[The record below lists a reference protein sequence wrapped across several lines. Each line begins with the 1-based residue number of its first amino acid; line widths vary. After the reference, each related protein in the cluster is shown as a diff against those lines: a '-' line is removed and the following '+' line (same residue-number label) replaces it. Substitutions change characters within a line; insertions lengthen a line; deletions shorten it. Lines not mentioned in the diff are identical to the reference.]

1 MACPLVSAYAT
12 FRLQVIMKE
21 KISPQLE
28 GQKIRFIAARNHFKH
43 MILRGLHIANKPQ
56 TVSLLGDLADMDSLI
71 ADRTWQSWF
80 SSRPPIPKPSK
91 ISCLDQYIAQIKAG
105 GQAMRAEG
113 ISPDFRHGYFCE
125 LVHGGLMAQ
134 MLVTTEASNPVHMLM
149 RRAQEYQPAS
159 PLHLHF
165 DAMEAAG
172 WHQDYG
178 DVPWSRVAAIAADR
192 VLQLLDDRWSPRSGS
207 VYSGFCSDLTLKWSE
222 ADEQQRGEIRR
233 TLAKMRPDPFERLM
247 ACGASPDWRRLGVSS
262 DVSHEHAYKLLFAF
276 AADPDFL
283 VKDRLSAW
291 SLDLATSALAMHA
304 LAWTDRYNTM
314 ALGVPPELQY
324 WVAFHEILFNPD
336 PLEVDH
342 WSITSVMENWPADW
356 SERSPAMLA
365 KASETYANFLG
376 DLGLEPRRI
385 CTGLLNV
392 RDERPLVF
400 N

>member
-1 MACPLVSAYAT
+1 
-12 FRLQVIMKE
+12 
-21 KISPQLE
+21 
-28 GQKIRFIAARNHFKH
+28 
-43 MILRGLHIANKPQ
+43 
-56 TVSLLGDLADMDSLI
+56 MDSLI

-91 ISCLDQYIAQIKAG
+91 ISCLDQYIAQIKAS
-105 GQAMRAEG
+105 GQAMRTEG

-134 MLVTTEASNPVHMLM
+134 MLVTTEASNPVRMLM

-172 WHQDYG
+172 WHHDYG
-178 DVPWSRVAAIAADR
+178 DVPWSMVAAIAAHR

-222 ADEQQRGEIRR
+222 ADEQRRGEIRR
-233 TLAKMRPDPFERLM
+233 TLAKMRPDPFERLL

-262 DVSHEHAYKLLFAF
+262 DVSHEHVYKLLFAF

-314 ALGVPPELQY
+314 ALGMPPELHY
-324 WVAFHEILFNPD
+324 WVAFHEIFFNSD
-336 PLEVDH
+336 LIELNH
-342 WSITSVMENWPADW
+342 WSIASAMENWPADW
-356 SERSPAMLA
+356 PEGSTAVLVNARSVYSTLL
-365 KASETYANFLG
+365 K
-376 DLGLEPRRI
+376 DLGLAPGQV
-385 CTGLLNV
+385 CAGLFKT
-392 RDERPLVF
+392 REERPLIF